1 MFTYIFSCK
10 LILVMSRDP
19 QLSTCDIN
27 LTMQRELQNNVK
39 QLPNNF
45 AKKKNST
52 KYYFYL
58 K

>member
-27 LTMQRELQNNVK
+27 LTMQRKLQNNVQ
-39 QLPNNF
+39 QLPDNF
-45 AKKKNST
+45 AKKNST

>member
-1 MFTYIFSCK
+1 
-10 LILVMSRDP
+10 MSRDP

-27 LTMQRELQNNVK
+27 LTMQRKLQNNVQ
-39 QLPNNF
+39 QLPDNF
-45 AKKKNST
+45 AKKNST